1 MPAKGENKGNKGSK
15 LLPRQALFVREYLV
29 DLNGKQAAIRA
40 GYSAKTAEFTAS
52 RMLSSG
58 KVQEAVQK
66 AMNKRA
72 EKIDITAER
81 VLAEI
86 AKLGFANMEDY
97 VDPEE
102 NGAAKVNLG
111 KINRDQWAAVQEIT
125 TEELGRGEGCVVIKT
140 RFKLADK
147 KGSLELLGRHLKLFV
162 DRAELTGKDGG
173 PIETRDVK
181 QLTRDE
187 LMQIASKGN

>member
-1 MPAKGENKGNKGSK
+1 MAGKKK
-15 LLPRQALFVREYLV
+15 LSPKQALFVREYLV

-111 KINRDQWAAVQEIT
+111 KINRDQWAAVQEIR
-125 TEELGRGEGCVVIKT
+125 TEELGRGEGSVVIKT
-140 RFKLADK
+140 SFKLADK

-187 LMQIASKGN
+187 LMQIASKEN